1 MSQPIFEL
9 RVCVR
14 CEVKWIEDCP
24 AIEVEVGGKPVLPAG
39 CWRRELIKLEPKPH
53 DKSVT

>member
-1 MSQPIFEL
+1 MKSPEFEL

-24 AIEVEVGGKPVLPAG
+24 EIEVELEGKPVLPKG
-39 CWRRELIKLEPKPH
+39 CWRREFVKLTAKPH
-53 DKSVT
+53 NDK